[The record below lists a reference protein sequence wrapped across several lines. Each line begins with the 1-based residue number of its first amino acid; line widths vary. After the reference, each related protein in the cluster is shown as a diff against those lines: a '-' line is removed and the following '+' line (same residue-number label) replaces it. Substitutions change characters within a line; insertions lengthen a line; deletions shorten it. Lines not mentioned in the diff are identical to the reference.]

1 MTETAENSTSLWPI
15 ITFVIYWAYLVVTYR
30 QHKRTGVKTFFN
42 FDLFSQ
48 GTGATHGSGFHWL
61 ADQTNGQES
70 LDEENFLA
78 GAVKM
83 YEYILKNFVSGNRE
97 ALVGFLDPDVFAVFS
112 KHIEDRETKGERLSL
127 DIVTLA
133 NAEIVA
139 RDFDKARSICT
150 VRFEADILVTT
161 QNVGSDDCPQ
171 GSQKML
177 NAVDIWT
184 FRKRKNA
191 LYKNWVLVATE
202 TD

>member
-1 MTETAENSTSLWPI
+1 MTETAENGTSLWPI
-15 ITFVIYWAYLVVTYR
+15 ITFAIYWAYLVVTYR

-42 FDLFSQ
+42 FNLFSHGN
-48 GTGATHGSGFHWL
+48 GTTHGHSFHWL
-61 ADQTNGQES
+61 ADLTNRQNG

-83 YEYILKNFVSGNRE
+83 YEYILVNYASGNLE

-112 KHIEDRETKGERLSL
+112 EHIEDRKTKGERLSF

-133 NAEIVA
+133 NAKIVA
-139 RDFDKARSICT
+139 RDFDKARSIYT

-177 NAVDIWT
+177 NAIDTWT
-184 FRKRKNA
+184 VRKRKNA
-191 LYKNWVLVATE
+191 LNKNWVLVATE